1 MKESKEQYFKIGE
14 MAELF
19 GLNIR
24 TLRYYDEIG
33 LVRPALVDP
42 DSGYRY
48 YSTAQFE
55 PLNTIRYLRELG
67 VSLEEIR
74 QFLKGRDV
82 ESMRQMMQAQL
93 EEVEARQ
100 RDLDLIR
107 RKLQN
112 RLAQIEGIQAG
123 LQEKVG
129 IQRLGE
135 RKAYLLRY
143 AVRPDTD
150 LEFPIRLLAKEVGSK
165 GVFLGMIGL
174 SIDMQKLQRG
184 QFDHYDYIFLLRETG
199 EEIPEA
205 GGVPEPAGGPE
216 GEALR
221 TASRFPAGEYAVL
234 QFRGTHTEAAGHY
247 PGMVR
252 YIQEKGYRICGN
264 SLEITLVD
272 YGLTSDPASFVTEL
286 QIPVERAE

>member
-82 ESMRQMMQAQL
+82 ESMRQMMQTQL

-100 RDLDLIR
+100 RNLDLIR

-123 LQEKVG
+123 LQEKVS
-129 IQRLGE
+129 IQRLDE

-150 LEFPIRLLAKEVGSK
+150 LEFPIRLLAREVGSK

-174 SIDMQKLQRG
+174 SIDMKKLKRG
-184 QFDHYDYIFLLRETG
+184 KFDHYDYIFLLQ
-199 EEIPEA
+199 EA
-205 GGVPEPAGGPE
+205 GETPELLGGQESDGPHM
-216 GEALR
+216 A
-221 TASRFPAGEYAVL
+221 TSFPAGEYAIL

-252 YIQEKGYRICGN
+252 YIQEQGYRICGS

-272 YGLTSDPASFVTEL
+272 YGLTSDPANFVTEL